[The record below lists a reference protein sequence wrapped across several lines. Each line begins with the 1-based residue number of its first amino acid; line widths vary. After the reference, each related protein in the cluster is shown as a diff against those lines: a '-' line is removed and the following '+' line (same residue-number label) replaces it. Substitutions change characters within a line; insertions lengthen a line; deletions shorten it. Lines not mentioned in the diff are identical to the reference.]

1 MNNVLRRWL
10 QPLAPYWHISFDCSR
25 QYRKVMSSSVP
36 IYGLLHLL
44 TSLSMLTTESL
55 QQNLFGMLNRALLE
69 IVLFFLSCHF
79 LIRPY
84 LKLKLLPKGRFGWS
98 WVPFA
103 LYCWLIA
110 GLLMAVSIEIS
121 HYKIFGELDLSVF
134 EIKSHSTGQKT
145 TYQFEM
151 ISLIIISSLGQAAIF
166 WTWSLCYILWQTV
179 RSKKIMQ
186 LQLEESRLQQLT
198 NQLSPHFL
206 FNAFN
211 SIRALIFEDPQK
223 AADTVTQLSELF
235 RTHLQAH
242 LRPLSTLQDEWQIA
256 QCYLAIEQV
265 RLEQRLQL
273 DCQFDSALWSA
284 KIPTLSL
291 LTLIENAIKHGISP
305 NSQSGYLR
313 VCSQKLS
320 KQHWQLQ
327 ISNSFRF
334 SSQQGS
340 TQTGLVNL
348 QQRLAL
354 MPGQASLAWQQ
365 QLPTAE
371 QLGEFIVTMEF
382 IDAQYPDR

>member
-1 MNNVLRRWL
+1 
-10 QPLAPYWHISFDCSR
+10 
-25 QYRKVMSSSVP
+25 
-36 IYGLLHLL
+36 
-44 TSLSMLTTESL
+44 
-55 QQNLFGMLNRALLE
+55 
-69 IVLFFLSCHF
+69 
-79 LIRPY
+79 
-84 LKLKLLPKGRFGWS
+84 
-98 WVPFA
+98 
-103 LYCWLIA
+103 
-110 GLLMAVSIEIS
+110 
-121 HYKIFGELDLSVF
+121 
-134 EIKSHSTGQKT
+134 
-145 TYQFEM
+145 
-151 ISLIIISSLGQAAIF
+151 
-166 WTWSLCYILWQTV
+166 
-179 RSKKIMQ
+179 MQ

-354 MPGQASLAWQQ
+354 MPGQASLTWQQ
-365 QLPTAE
+365 QPPTAE
-371 QLGEFIVTMEF
+371 QLGKFIVTMEF
-382 IDAQYPDR
+382 IDAQHPDR